1 MIRFSHEGS
10 EQHVGAGESWTAP
23 REGDHYR
30 DAPAG
35 ELAALITGIASGSPW
50 REAVAALYAQSNP
63 WLHRIVTDPC
73 RDLFFRLNPP
83 PAGSLVLDVGAGWG
97 QLSLP
102 LAAANRVVALEPTP
116 ERLGFLR
123 AAARQE
129 GLDGRMAF
137 LQSDF
142 QALDFGPCFDLV
154 CCVGVLEW
162 VPRFGEGDPHSL
174 QLDFLRRL
182 RACLAPGGRLVVGIE
197 NRLGLK
203 YLLGVPDDHTG
214 LAGVSVLDRD
224 CAQRRHRELTGGELR
239 VLTYSLP
246 EYEELFAAAGLS
258 APRAWGA
265 WPDYKLPSRLLPLG
279 PGLESAL
286 LSGPP
291 VHEHNGYNGAPLE
304 PELQQALGSHYR
316 SLARLGMAGAFAPSY
331 YLEAGPA

>member
-1 MIRFSHEGS
+1 MIRFSHA
-10 EQHVGAGESWTAP
+10 GAEHCLDAGALWAAP

-35 ELAALITGIASGSPW
+35 ELDGLIAEISSGRPW
-50 REAVAALYAQSNP
+50 REAVSALYAESNP

-73 RDLFFRLNPP
+73 RDLFFRMNPP
-83 PAGSLVLDVGAGWG
+83 PSGSLVLDVGAGWG

-129 GLDGRMAF
+129 GLDGRMGF
-137 LQSDF
+137 LQADF
-142 QALDFGPCFDLV
+142 QALEFGPRFDLV

-162 VPRFGEGDPHSL
+162 VGRFGEGDPRAL

-214 LAGVSVLDRD
+214 LPGVSVLDRE
-224 CAQRRHRELTGGELR
+224 AAARRHLELTGRPLR
-239 VLTYSLP
+239 VLTYSLS
-246 EYEELFAAAGLS
+246 EYETLFAEAGLR

-265 WPDYKLPSRLLPLG
+265 WPDYKLPSRVLPVG
-279 PGLESAL
+279 PALESAV
-286 LSGPP
+286 LSGPAVP
-291 VHEHNGYNGAPLE
+291 EHNGYNGAPLA
-304 PELQQALGSHYR
+304 PELQEALASHYR
-316 SLARLGMAGAFAPSY
+316 SLARLGMAGAFAPSF
-331 YLEAGPA
+331 YLEAGPS